1 MLLKS
6 RLEEEQEIK
15 MRMSEL
21 KKALTFI
28 DKTNWFFE
36 RDTFD
41 FSAGSPL
48 DQDQQYAPSSS
59 MMSGLKGSGHNQAFT
74 IGGAAGG
81 YHHKK

>member
-48 DQDQQYAPSSS
+48 D
-59 MMSGLKGSGHNQAFT
+59 
-74 IGGAAGG
+74 
-81 YHHKK
+81 

>member
-1 MLLKS
+1 MLKS

-36 RDTFD
+36 RETFD
-41 FSAGSPL
+41 FSAGGPL
-48 DQDQQYAPSSS
+48 E
-59 MMSGLKGSGHNQAFT
+59 
-74 IGGAAGG
+74 
-81 YHHKK
+81 

>member
-1 MLLKS
+1 MLKS

-28 DKTNWFFE
+28 DTTNWFFE

-41 FSAGSPL
+41 CRAGGPL
-48 DQDQQYAPSSS
+48 EQDQHYAPSGS
-59 MMSGLKGSGHNQAFT
+59 MISGMKGSGHSQAFT
-74 IGGAAGG
+74 IGAAAGG